1 VNLEHIFAQ
10 YGYVALLFGSLA
22 DGTPFM
28 VFGGFAAHRGWL
40 VLLPW
45 VILAGA
51 AGNFL
56 ASLGWF
62 LAARTLGERI
72 LELRPGWAREVG
84 RVRPYL
90 QRYESL
96 AIIGIRFVPGM
107 SLGGLFAAA
116 LAGVSLPRFIVLNTI
131 AALLWAALY
140 GVLGYLLGHAVE
152 QALGEIGRI
161 EKPLALVLLA
171 AGLIWIAAVQV
182 RRWRAART
190 A

>member
-1 VNLEHIFAQ
+1 MDLERIFEH

-62 LAARTLGERI
+62 LAARTLGDRI
-72 LELRPGWAREVG
+72 LELRPGWAREVA

-116 LAGVSLPRFIVLNTI
+116 LADVSLPRFLLLNTI
-131 AALLWAALY
+131 AALLWAIVY
-140 GVLGYLLGHAVE
+140 GILGYLLGHAV
-152 QALGEIGRI
+152 QQVLGEIGRI

-171 AGLIWIAAVQV
+171 GGLAWIAVVQF
-182 RRWRAART
+182 RRWRAAK
-190 A
+190 AV

>member
-1 VNLEHIFAQ
+1 VNLEHIFEQ
-10 YGYVALLFGSLA
+10 YGYLALMLGSLA

-56 ASLGWF
+56 ASLMWF
-62 LAARTLGERI
+62 LAARTLGDRI
-72 LELRPGWAREVG
+72 LELRPGWGREVA
-84 RVRPYL
+84 RVRPFL

-116 LAGVSLPRFIVLNTI
+116 LAGVPLPRFLLLNTV
-131 AALLWAALY
+131 AALLWAAAY

-152 QALGEIGRI
+152 QALGEIERA
-161 EKPLALVLLA
+161 EKPVALALLA
-171 AGLIWIAAVQV
+171 AGAVWIAVVQV
-182 RRWRAART
+182 RRWRVART